1 MLLAPQHL
9 QQWDRYHDHLVAER
23 FRATQAFEWGL
34 TELRLDA
41 EALRNG
47 RLVVSSARGVLPDGT
62 PFALPDEDPPPPA
75 REIEGHLGTKQQ
87 SLLVHLGVPAAR
99 PGRAALGVPG
109 VPGAPGPRYHA
120 EPLELPDDTTG
131 EDERPIETASRN
143 FVLLFPD
150 EALGDH
156 DALPIAEIVRTA
168 DGGYALDEGYV
179 PPCLS
184 IGASETL
191 LGQVRSVLEKLIT
204 KSNDL
209 GGQLRQRG
217 GPAIFGETTTG
228 GFWLLHTVNG
238 AIPTLAHDL
247 RHRRAH
253 PERVFLT
260 LSSLAGHLCTFWP
273 DQYPKDLPSYD
284 HRALGPSFA
293 AITSAVSRQL
303 EYVVPSKQVSIE
315 LEKQRGSMYVGR
327 IQDARLLTTGAGL
340 FLGMRADLDTQ
351 ILIAEM
357 PRKIKIASLDQID
370 VLLTTALPG
379 VKLRFLS
386 VPPAGLRFVSDR
398 LYFQLETTGDLWEG
412 VQGAKNIAIF
422 MPPDLPGLSLELLGR
437 LE

>member
-9 QQWDRYHDHLVAER
+9 QQWDRHHDHLVAER

-34 TELRLDA
+34 TELRVDA

-47 RLVVSSARGVLPDGT
+47 RLLITSARGVLPDGT
-62 PFALPDEDPPPPA
+62 PFALPEDDPLPPA
-75 REIEGHLGTKQQ
+75 RDLEGRLGAKQQ

-99 PGRAALGVPG
+99 PGRAAMGL
-109 VPGAPGPRYHA
+109 PGAPGAP
-120 EPLELPDDTTG
+120 
-131 EDERPIETASRN
+131 DERPIETASRN

-156 DALPIAEIVRTA
+156 DALPIAELARTA
-168 DGGYALDEGYV
+168 DGGYALDGAYV

-191 LGQVRSVLEKLIT
+191 LRQVHSVHEQLIT

-238 AIPTLAHDL
+238 AIPALAHDL

-253 PERVFLT
+253 PEQVFLT
-260 LSSLAGHLCTFWP
+260 LASLAGHLCTFWP

-293 AITSAVSRQL
+293 AITTIVAKLL
-303 EYVVPSKQVSIE
+303 EYVVPTKQVSIE

-340 FLGMRADLDTQ
+340 FLGIRADLDTQ

-398 LYFQLETTGDLWEG
+398 LYFQLETTGDLWDG
-412 VQGAKNIAIF
+412 IQGARNIAIY
-422 MPPDLPGLSLELLGR
+422 MPSDLPGLSLELLGR